1 MKLTYLLFILFCMSV
16 SFTPKAQPLP
26 EYCPEPLKLVYYGNW
41 YPYMYAQGDNH
52 QGTDWTFLLKI
63 LKVLNCQINV
73 VKIPEKRA
81 HKDLSKRHALVMI
94 AATITKERLKHAYF
108 SKSYRDEVQS
118 IFYLESKDFPPNLAS
133 LEYVVAQSNMVAI
146 NGAAWYGKRVEALRA
161 SARDKHKFIHVPGM
175 KKRIEMMRRD
185 RAQSMVED
193 YIAGCNYFHQYAQDI
208 APKLRAITVHQ
219 VKVSYMFSKTNVSP
233 AFIKRFDQTM
243 TQLLEQGIYDD
254 ILAKFT
260 PVGC

>member
-1 MKLTYLLFILFCMSV
+1 
-16 SFTPKAQPLP
+16 
-26 EYCPEPLKLVYYGNW
+26 
-41 YPYMYAQGDNH
+41 MYAKGDIYK
-52 QGTDWTFLLKI
+52 GTDWAFLLMI
-63 LKVLNCQINV
+63 LKVMNCQIDV
-73 VKIPEKRA
+73 VHIPEKRA

-94 AATITKERLKHAYF
+94 AATITKERLAHAYF
-108 SKSYRDEVQS
+108 SKPYRNEVQS

-161 SARDKHKFIHVPGM
+161 TGRARHKFIHVPGM

-219 VKVSYMFSKTNVSP
+219 VKVSYMFSRTHVSL
-233 AFIKRFDQTM
+233 AFVERFDQVM
-243 TQLLEQGIYDD
+243 SQMLEQGVFDD
-254 ILAKFT
+254 ILARFT